1 MTRERHGAAASDSE
15 RHGAAASD
23 SERHGAA
30 ASDAERRGAA
40 GTPRVLV
47 AMSGGVD
54 SSVAA
59 ALCQREGHEVVGVTL
74 KLWGGPQD
82 QGCCAVS
89 DVDDARRV
97 SQQLG
102 IDHFVFNYAAEF
114 ERDVVDPY
122 VDAHRQGQ
130 TPNPCISCNRH
141 VKFDVLLDRARRLG
155 FDRLVTGHHVRV
167 SRRDGR
173 IRLRR
178 GADSAKDQSYV
189 LYMLTAA
196 DLADLWFPVGDY
208 RKDELRALAGEL
220 GLRTADKAESQDVCF
235 ITADAGRERFLA
247 ERIDLHRAE
256 LVDTAGR
263 HVGAAA
269 AVELV
274 TVGQR
279 KGLDLGG
286 APERRYAID
295 VDVAARRV
303 TVGGADELSAQG
315 VRLTDHRWA
324 DGAAEGDVLAQTSA
338 HGPALPGRLGAD
350 GQLRWTRPQ
359 RRVAPGQAVVFY
371 DGDEVLGGATAAG
384 HLT

>member
-1 MTRERHGAAASDSE
+1 MTLERHGAAAGSSE
-15 RHGAAASD
+15 RHGT
-23 SERHGAA
+23 
-30 ASDAERRGAA
+30 AA
-40 GTPRVLV
+40 GRRVLV

-59 ALCQREGHEVVGVTL
+59 ALCLRAGHEVVGATL

-97 SQQLG
+97 CQQLG

-114 ERDVVDPY
+114 ERDIVEPY
-122 VDAHRQGQ
+122 VDAHRRGL
-130 TPNPCISCNRH
+130 TPNPCIACNRH

-155 FDRLVTGHHVRV
+155 FDRLVTGHHVRI
-167 SRRDGR
+167 SSHCGRR
-173 IRLRR
+173 RLLR
-178 GADSAKDQSYV
+178 GTDSAKDQSYV
-189 LYMLTAA
+189 LYMLSEA

-208 RKDELRALAGEL
+208 RKDELRELAADL

-247 ERIDLHRAE
+247 ERIDLHPAE

-263 HVGAAA
+263 YVGAAP

-286 APERRYAID
+286 APQRRYAID
-295 VDVAARRV
+295 VDIAARRV
-303 TVGGADELSAQG
+303 TVGEATELSAPG
-315 VRLTDHRWA
+315 VRLVDHRWA
-324 DGAAEGDVLAQTSA
+324 GDTVEGDVLAQTSA
-338 HGPALPGRLGAD
+338 HGPALPAYLDAG
-350 GQLRWTRPQ
+350 GQLRWVEPQ
-359 RRVAPGQAVVFY
+359 RRVAAGQAVVFY
-371 DGDEVLGGATAAG
+371 EGDEVLGGATAAG

>member
-1 MTRERHGAAASDSE
+1 MTPERHDATETSPERHGAV
-15 RHGAAASD
+15 
-23 SERHGAA
+23 
-30 ASDAERRGAA
+30 A
-40 GTPRVLV
+40 GSRVLV

-59 ALCQREGHEVVGVTL
+59 ALCLRAGHDVVGVTL

-97 SQQLG
+97 CQQLG

-114 ERDVVDPY
+114 ERDVVEPY
-122 VDAHRQGQ
+122 VDAHRRGR
-130 TPNPCISCNRH
+130 TPNPCIACNRH

-155 FDRLVTGHHVRV
+155 FDRLVTGHHVRI
-167 SRRDGR
+167 SSLSGRR
-173 IRLRR
+173 RLQR

-189 LYMLTAA
+189 LYMLSEA

-208 RKDELRALAGEL
+208 RKHELRTLAAEL
-220 GLRTADKAESQDVCF
+220 GLRTAHKPESQDVCF
-235 ITADAGRERFLA
+235 ITEAAGRERFLA
-247 ERIDLHRAE
+247 ERIDLHPAE
-256 LVDTAGR
+256 LVDAAGQRVGTAP
-263 HVGAAA
+263 

-286 APERRYAID
+286 APQRRYAVD
-295 VDVAARRV
+295 VDIAARRV
-303 TVGGADELSAQG
+303 TVGGASELAAPG
-315 VRLTDHRWA
+315 VRLVDHRWA
-324 DGAAEGDVLAQTSA
+324 VDPVEGEVLAQTSA
-338 HGPALPGRLGAD
+338 HGPALPAHVD
-350 GQLRWTRPQ
+350 AEGQLRWAEPQ
-359 RRVAPGQAVVFY
+359 RRVAAGQAVVFY
-371 DGDEVLGGATAAG
+371 KGDEVLGGATAAG